1 LFHDVNFNSMLKIY
15 VISQY
20 NSKDYN
26 QQIEIEKTIKKIIFF
41 NKINTI
47 NILFIKTYLVG
58 SPLIIQ

>member
-1 LFHDVNFNSMLKIY
+1 MLKIY
-15 VISQY
+15 GISQY

-47 NILFIKTYLVG
+47 NIVFIKTYLVG